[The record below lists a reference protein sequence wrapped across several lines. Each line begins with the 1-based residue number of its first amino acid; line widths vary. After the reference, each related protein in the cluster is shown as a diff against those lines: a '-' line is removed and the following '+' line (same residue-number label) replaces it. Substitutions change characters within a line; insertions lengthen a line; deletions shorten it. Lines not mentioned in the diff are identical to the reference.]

1 MKETMQ
7 NDSHTTTGTNG
18 PGELGR
24 QFERWLQQTV
34 LQAACAP
41 HGVPQH
47 NDCFQFLNALT
58 PPYLGRYRSEG
69 QFESSC
75 PCAEVVATRNT
86 NP

>member
-7 NDSHTTTGTNG
+7 NDSQTTTGTT
-18 PGELGR
+18 ELGG
-24 QFERWLQQTV
+24 QFVRWLQQTV
-34 LQAACAP
+34 FQAACTP

-58 PPYLGRYRSEG
+58 TPCPGSYRSEG